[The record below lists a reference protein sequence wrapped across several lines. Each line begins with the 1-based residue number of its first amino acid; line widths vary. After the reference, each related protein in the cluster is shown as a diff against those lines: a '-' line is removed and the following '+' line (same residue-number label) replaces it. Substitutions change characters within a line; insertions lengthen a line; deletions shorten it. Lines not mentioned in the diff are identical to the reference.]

1 VARRGFGTDVVA
13 ELTTLC
19 EKVAADFPQA
29 VFFAGQ
35 MLFERDNWVLRMLHD
50 KTALAMQPRLHPR
63 GLQMMILPMMVQ
75 A

>member
-50 KTALAMQPRLHPR
+50 RSRSQCSDGCIRVACK
-63 GLQMMILPMMVQ
+63 
-75 A
+75 